1 MKGVKFGDFH
11 SYDEWGLI
19 LQKKEIGAP
28 EPKTNQIE
36 IEGGDGVLDLTD
48 FFGEVKYKNR
58 SLSFTFAKP
67 EITQSAFL
75 ALYSV
80 VQGAIH
86 GKKMK
91 VILDDDPNCFYYG
104 RVTINKW
111 KSDRNIG
118 EIVIEVDAEPYKQEI
133 GVSSFMQN
141 VKSNATLSIINSKMP
156 VVPKITSNAE
166 FLISFGGFNEI
177 YPSGTFTIPELELKE
192 GINQVYVEGTGTITF
207 EYRRGWL

>member
-1 MKGVKFGDFH
+1 MKGVKFDDFH

-19 LQKKEIGAP
+19 LQKQEIGAP
-28 EPKTNQIE
+28 EPKKIQVE

-58 SLSFTFAKP
+58 TLSFTFSKP
-67 EITQSAFL
+67 GISQREFL
-75 ALYSV
+75 TLYST

-91 VILDDDPNCFYYG
+91 VILDDDPNCYYFG
-104 RVTINKW
+104 RVEINKW
-111 KSDRNIG
+111 KSNRNIG
-118 EIVIEVDAEPYKQEI
+118 EIVIEVDAEPYKNEI

-141 VKSNATLSIINSKMP
+141 VKSNATLSIINSQKP

-166 FLISFGGFNEI
+166 FLISFGGFNDV
-177 YPSGTFTIPELELKE
+177 YPAGTFTIPELELKE

-207 EYRRGWL
+207 EYKRGWL